1 MAVSENTV
9 NEQNSHAAQMLL
21 LYNLS
26 QFCMCK
32 G

>member
-21 LYNLS
+21 LYNYV
-26 QFCMCK
+26 
-32 G
+32 